1 MEGVGIFLIIVG
13 ALFVAYWLTFG
24 RRRRALKA
32 ELEASRDGK
41 PKTTGDLFEAEVG
54 QRAPV
59 ADFTVHGSEA
69 RVTFDVPL
77 PGEDDQILNDLLMD
91 QAIEVVREKRHT
103 LPIDDVTHIV
113 ALAGRDPVT
122 EIGRTELKNP
132 GDLPPPLE
140 VTGLSLAHVA
150 RDPFAGQFEEKD
162 DHAVAY
168 DTKVDVPADELRPL
182 RDEISLPKG
191 LDRGLRATGVDPAQV
206 NGPELAVALLKL
218 FGYSVA
224 EHALPG
230 SYMASK
236 AGVST
241 FIGTDPYVT
250 GDHPEMDEAV
260 IRKFLADF
268 GSSGADRGMMLSDK
282 YGPFLVHEIESR
294 QPKVRFITRER
305 LQRFIDSMAL
315 G

>member
-1 MEGVGIFLIIVG
+1 MEGVAIFLIVLG
-13 ALFVAYWLTFG
+13 ALLVAYWFTFS
-24 RRRRALKA
+24 RRRKALKA
-32 ELEASRDGK
+32 ELDANRAGK
-41 PKTTGDLFEAEVG
+41 PKATGDLFEAEVG
-54 QRAPV
+54 QSAPV
-59 ADFTVHGSEA
+59 ADFTVHGVEA

-77 PGEDDQILNDLLMD
+77 PGDDDQVLNDLLME

-122 EIGRTELKNP
+122 EIGRTELKSP
-132 GDLPPPLE
+132 GDLPPPVE
-140 VTGLSLAHVA
+140 VSGLSLAHVA
-150 RDPFAGQFEEKD
+150 KDPFAGQFEGA
-162 DHAVAY
+162 DHSVAY
-168 DTKVDVPADELRPL
+168 DTRVDVPSDELRPL
-182 RDEISLPKG
+182 RDEINLPKG
-191 LDRGLRATGVDPAQV
+191 LERGLRATGVDPAQV
-206 NGPELAVALLKL
+206 SGPELAVALLKL
-218 FGYSVA
+218 FGYSVSD
-224 EHALPG
+224 HAFPG

-236 AGVST
+236 GGVST
-241 FIGTDPYVT
+241 YIATDAYSP